1 MKIEQANVGLQVAHE
16 FSSESEV
23 TSTFEHSF
31 RVVMDE
37 AEAAEA
43 VADASN
49 ETQQNRLLLFIQQMI
64 GQMLELLSNTS
75 KNSSFDLNEL
85 LMASDADCTDGSA
98 ANVAASP
105 DSVLQPARQ
114 LQLEWSGS
122 VTETLREHESTDF
135 SASATIRTAD
145 GRDLDVTLGLAMC
158 RDFECTRTVTQTG
171 SLELRDPL
179 VINFDGNAAELSG
192 KCFAFDLDADGS
204 AESLRGLA
212 GGSGY
217 LAIDRNGDGRINDG
231 SELFGTRSG
240 NGFADLA
247 TLDSDG
253 NHWLDEADA
262 AFDQLSVWNFSDSE
276 QGVLSSLRE
285 QGVGALYLGSAE
297 TPFSLTDDENKTLAR
312 IRSTGLYLH
321 EDGRAG
327 TLQQVDLAV

>member
-1 MKIEQANVGLQVAHE
+1 MKIEQANVGLSATHE

-23 TSTFEHSF
+23 TSSFARSF
-31 RVVMDE
+31 RVVMEE
-37 AEAAEA
+37 AEAAEE

-49 ETQQNRLLLFIQQMI
+49 ETQQTRLLLFIQQLV
-64 GQMLELLSNTS
+64 GQMLELLSSTS
-75 KNSSFDLNEL
+75 ASKPFDLRD
-85 LMASDADCTDGSA
+85 LMATDADCTNSSA
-98 ANVAASP
+98 AAFTAKP
-105 DSVLQPARQ
+105 DTVLQPARQ

-171 SLELRDPL
+171 TLELRDPL

-204 AESLRGLA
+204 AESLRALA
-212 GGSGY
+212 GSSGY

-253 NHWLDEADA
+253 NHWLDESDS
-262 AFDQLSVWNFSDSE
+262 AFDQLSVWNFSDTE

-285 QGVGALYLGSAE
+285 QSVGALYLGSTE